1 MEQRKRLCRKHSFYY
16 RGVECPFC
24 LKERVSR
31 FIPKTEIKEEDRE
44 ATELELAALLNKFN
58 GKI

>member
-16 RGVECPFC
+16 SGVECPFC

-31 FIPKTEIKEEDRE
+31 FMPKTEIKEEDRE
-44 ATELELAALLNKFN
+44 ATELELASLLNKFN